1 MRILT
6 WMLAVVLW
14 SSPLLGQQETR
25 LWELEEVLQVVYEN
39 HPGIAEARAGAEALR
54 QAAGYADTLPNP
66 QLKATLFLVPVETR
80 VGPQWMSLSLSQG
93 IPFWGKL
100 SDRRAVAEKRAGV
113 ETVMADARAR
123 DVLVEAKLAYYEL
136 QYVEAALAIV
146 RENREIAEH
155 IIRAGAA
162 GLVDG
167 EVPLYDANRAQ
178 AELARLDY
186 DEAVL
191 LDQQRTQ
198 IQVLAALMNSEHVVR
213 PVAAP
218 SPSLLAWSTDELQE
232 AALEN
237 RLEIQAAEQRI
248 GVATRAV
255 KLARRGYFP
264 DFMVGVNW
272 MVHEA
277 RDNVPDAGK
286 DAFGVTVGLE
296 IPVWTGD
303 TGARV
308 DEARAMQ
315 RQAQF
320 GKRRAEVDTRLLVAR
335 RLNAVKDTQR
345 LVQLYRKVL
354 VPQAQAALESEG
366 LEGAGGGV
374 VGALLERKA
383 VWLQYR
389 LASARAQADHAKA
402 VALLEQ
408 VVGKPLLLAKSVSG
422 DEVGTKLTI
431 QGPDSKEDGTS
442 QQVNRLK
449 QLARQWQE
457 APPQEMEPGNL
468 DMSSRSYKRM
478 LKRLARKGLKDALAG
493 SLNPTLVIAAVLGN
507 SPDVDEA
514 LRTWESTINRY
525 SQVAHLDNI
534 VSQYADILAGLAGKS
549 RSRGAR
555 PRMKGAYP
563 SPGGMELK
571 SRIATNEIA
580 QAAARVGLVRR
591 KAVTRARLAYADY
604 GYAWEASRTLAELVR
619 LTRQTSEVVQRR
631 VGAGTASQRDVLQAE
646 MELAQLES
654 MVADHAD
661 LARRAAA
668 RIATLAGL
676 SADAKVGLPSTAAP
690 IGRTGRS
697 GRRLEGIEQS
707 HEVKLGVLAVEKL
720 DLVVELLTR
729 QTYPDLS
736 SGADVPTGQL
746 AREGQG
752 AFPAGPMVKT
762 DVFLSG
768 KEAYLAELAHRGE
781 ALKKSL
787 AAVRAEV
794 SFAVEDAR
802 RSLRQAKRARSLH
815 GKELADKA
823 RRSLDL
829 ALAGYGQ
836 GRTTFADLLEAQRRL
851 VHHRLEAIKASRDA
865 ARAWALLQD
874 VAMLDR

>member
-1 MRILT
+1 MRRLT
-6 WMLAVVLW
+6 WMLVALLW
-14 SSPLLGQQETR
+14 SSPLMGQEER
-25 LWELEEVLQVVYEN
+25 KVWELEEVLKVVYEN
-39 HPGIAEARAGAEALR
+39 HPGIAEAKAGAEAQR

-66 QLKATLFLVPVETR
+66 QLRATLFLVPIETR
-80 VGPQWMSLSLSQG
+80 VGPQWMNLSLSQG
-93 IPFWGKL
+93 IPFWGKR
-100 SDRRAVAEKRAGV
+100 SDRKAVAEKRAGV
-113 ETVMADARAR
+113 EAVLADARTR
-123 DVLVEAKLAYYEL
+123 DILVAAKLAYYEL

-146 RENREIAEH
+146 RENRDIAQH
-155 IIRAGAA
+155 IIQAGAG
-162 GLVDG
+162 GLSDG
-167 EVPLYDANRAQ
+167 AVPLYDVNRAQ

-191 LDQQRTQ
+191 LDQQLTQ
-198 IQVLAALMNSEHVVR
+198 IQVLSALMNSEHAVR
-213 PVAAP
+213 PVSAAF
-218 SPSLLAWSTDELQE
+218 SGLLAWSAKELQQ

-237 RLEIQAAEQRI
+237 RLELQAAEQRI
-248 GVATRAV
+248 GVADRAV

-277 RDNVPDAGK
+277 GGDVPDAGK

-296 IPVWTGD
+296 IPLWTGD

-308 DEARAMQ
+308 DEARALQ

-320 GKRRAEVDTRLLVAR
+320 GKRRAEVNTRLLVAR

-345 LVQLYRKVL
+345 LVQLYRGVL
-354 VPQAQAALESEG
+354 VPQAQGALQSEG
-366 LEGAGGGV
+366 LEGKGGGV

-389 LASARAQADHAKA
+389 LASARAEADHAKA

-408 VVGKPLLLAKSVSG
+408 VVGKPLLLAKSVAG
-422 DEVGTKLTI
+422 E
-431 QGPDSKEDGTS
+431 EDGPVL
-442 QQVNRLK
+442 QVRGPGADDGSARLQADRLK
-449 QLARQWQE
+449 QLAAQWQE
-457 APPQEMEPGNL
+457 APPQELEPGNL
-468 DMSSRSYKRM
+468 DMKSRGFGRGQ
-478 LKRLARKGLKDALAG
+478 KRLARKGLKKALAG
-493 SLNPTLVIAAVLGN
+493 TLSPDLVIAAVLGN

-514 LRTWESTINRY
+514 MRTWESTINRY
-525 SQVAHLDNI
+525 SQIAHLDNI

-549 RSRGAR
+549 RPRGAK
-555 PRMKGAYP
+555 PRMKGVYP

-571 SRIATNEIA
+571 SQIATNEIT
-580 QAAARVGLVRR
+580 QAAVRVGLARR
-591 KAVTRARLAYADY
+591 KVVTRARLAYADY
-604 GYAWEASRTLAELVR
+604 AYTREASRALKELVR
-619 LTRQTSEVVQRR
+619 LTRQTAEVAQRK
-631 VGAGTASQRDVLQAE
+631 VGAGSASQRDVLQAE
-646 MELAQLES
+646 MELVELES
-654 MVADHAD
+654 LVADHAD

-676 SADAKVGLPSTAAP
+676 PADAKVGSPSVAAGV
-690 IGRTGRS
+690 GRAGQS
-697 GRRLEGIEQS
+697 GSRLERIEQNQ
-707 HEVKLGVLAVEKL
+707 EVKLGVLAVEKL
-720 DLVVELLTR
+720 ELVVQLLTR

-736 SGADVPTGQL
+736 SGADVPVAQL

-752 AFPAGPMVKT
+752 AFAAGPMVKT
-762 DVFLSG
+762 DVYLLG
-768 KEAYLAELAHRGE
+768 KEAYLAELQDRLH
-781 ALKKSL
+781 ALEKSV
-787 AAVRAEV
+787 AASRAEV

-815 GKELADKA
+815 GKELAGKA

-851 VHHRLEAIKASRDA
+851 VHHRLEAIKATRDA

-874 VAMLDR
+874 AAMLDR